1 MITIL
6 KQLAQFADHE
16 LYKLSEAIDLE
27 LQRREELTIE
37 VPESAKR
44 RAVERGQSYRRRL
57 GAQAP
62 RVRVVGIGRWKGP
75 RRAA

>member
-6 KQLAQFADHE
+6 KHLNQFADHE
-16 LYKLSEAIDLE
+16 LYNLSEAIDLE
-27 LQRREELTIE
+27 LQRREELTLD
-37 VPESAKR
+37 VQESAKS
-44 RAVERGQSYRRRL
+44 RAFEREHSYRRRT